1 MPKVTLDPSGQLSR
15 TGASTGMSVGWQR
28 ESSEDFLVKVSAY
41 PCPNLFYD
49 ESGPFNSSLRLAKF
63 EINAGRRFHG
73 HGDKE

>member
-15 TGASTGMSVGWQR
+15 TGASTGMSVGWRR
-28 ESSEDFLVKVSAY
+28 ESSGDFLVRVSAY
-41 PCPNLFYD
+41 PCPNLF
-49 ESGPFNSSLRLAKF
+49 ETGSFNSSLRLAKF